1 MIRWRRVE
9 AYDTVNVAALVEV
22 TAVGKENGRS
32 VAQVHL
38 QAVSTKYDFR
48 AVRNVQVNED
58 LRICVLLGHPRRLLQ
73 RTHQSR
79 RLVTRRDEA
88 HEVPVGVVRSLRLR
102 LRLRSSL
109 GSSLGSSLDS
119 SLGLRTSGG
128 TRGDCRTAYR
138 CTSTLDAQ
146 SEATTAS
153 SNHHVETEEARSR
166 AAAAASNL

>member
-1 MIRWRRVE
+1 VIRWRRVE

-48 AVRNVQVNED
+48 AVRNVEVNED

-79 RLVTRRDEA
+79 RLVARRDEA
-88 HEVPVGVVRSLRLR
+88 RAPPVDVSSSLRLR

-109 GSSLGSSLDS
+109 RRSLGC